1 MAASGEHD
9 RLEGT
14 DIVTLCQNVMGESA
28 EGLL

>member
-14 DIVTLCQNVMGESA
+14 DIVTLCPNVMGESA
-28 EGLL
+28 KGLL